1 MFILHTKKK
10 GNDNMCKIC
19 NDPNCLLGERCGN
32 LEESELLIEDGTMA
46 AFNQDTFDSKIK
58 KDK

>member
-1 MFILHTKKK
+1 
-10 GNDNMCKIC
+10 MCKIC

-32 LEESELLIEDGTMA
+32 LEESGLLIEDGTMA